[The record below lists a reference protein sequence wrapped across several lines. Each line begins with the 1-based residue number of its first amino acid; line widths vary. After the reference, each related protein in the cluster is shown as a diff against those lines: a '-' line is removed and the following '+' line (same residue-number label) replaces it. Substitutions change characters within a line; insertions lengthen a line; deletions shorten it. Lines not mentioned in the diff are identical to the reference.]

1 MDIKDAVYVLQL
13 HEEEALVHHQRL
25 HKHSDDC
32 FELHFFLE
40 GSGKLKI
47 GNITYTIGK
56 GSLFIIDG
64 KVDHKI
70 TADKDSAITYYAI
83 LMQYD
88 SNDAPII
95 NSLSD
100 KGLFK
105 TDTKQR
111 FLFEEIKDKGISKNK
126 TLRLSACYQ
135 LLGFLYAL
143 DFNYKGNNNN
153 IEKNESTNMALAKAT
168 NYMERHI
175 FDSILLD
182 DVASYVRLDSSY
194 LVRLFSASFHTPPM
208 KFYFNLKI
216 DAAKTLLATSTLSIK
231 EIAAKLSFCNEFYFS
246 KRFKE
251 VVGEAPSKYRKTHLQ
266 LLGGKKIDA

>member
-13 HEEEALVHHQRL
+13 HEEEAKVHHQRL
-25 HKHSDDC
+25 HKHSIDC

-47 GNITYTIGK
+47 GNITYSIGK
-56 GSLFIIDG
+56 GSLFVIDG
-64 KVDHKI
+64 NIEHKI

-88 SNDAPII
+88 SKDAPII
-95 NSLSD
+95 SSLYD

-111 FLFEEIKDKGISKNK
+111 FLFEEIKDKGISTNK
-126 TLRLSACYQ
+126 ILRLSACYQ

-143 DFNYKGNNNN
+143 DFNYKGSTK
-153 IEKNESTNMALAKAT
+153 IENNESTNMALAKAT

-175 FDSILLD
+175 FDSIFLD
-182 DVASYVRLDSSY
+182 DIASYVRLDSSY
-194 LVRLFSASFHTPPM
+194 LVRLFSSSFHTPPM

-251 VVGEAPSKYRKTHLQ
+251 VVGEAPTKYRKTHLQ
-266 LLGGKKIDA
+266 LLGGKNIDV